1 MPLLGKIGSAA
12 ARSFGLFRTMVAA
25 VLSDAYAKYVT
36 LLLKGEGANGAQN
49 NTFLDSSPNSWT
61 LTRTGT
67 PTQGSFGPYDSLYSP
82 YFAGGTTQYMLTNA
96 TSDFTMGTGDFTFE
110 FWWFQTATNTGVG
123 ILSTISAGGALG
135 VQFCGEGVYVGGNTG
150 GSYDSFLYTTPLNQW
165 NHMALVRIS
174 GVCYAYVNGVLA
186 SSGACTRN
194 LTNTQLV
201 LGASYVNNF
210 TFPSTG
216 YVSCV
221 RVVKGL
227 GVYTGNFTVPTS
239 PLTTTQNASTNI
251 AAISTVTQTGFLSC
265 LLGYWADLSV
275 GAGSGLPGGGVG
287 MTTGGGSIPMS
298 RFSPFGKTYLA
309 NRGYSVFLNGTTGRL
324 HGPASSGPYIDFA
337 GAWTLEGWFYL
348 NAVPATGFG
357 AGVFSILTSAS
368 TSITGNWRRWAFTGS
383 NQITW
388 YARDATGTPS
398 ITFSQSTPI
407 KTWFHFA
414 LVMNATTTAT
424 AYING
429 VQVGTTTDSTTYA
442 AGPGAYII
450 VIGAGTA
457 LASDYGFFNGY
468 ISNLRFSNTAVY
480 TTAFTPSN
488 TGLTSDANT
497 RLLIGKSSMLYDES
511 TNALVFT
518 TPTTAALSRH
528 NPFGTYTTGAYDPTV
543 HGSSGYFNGSTDW
556 LNTPS
561 GGQFTATGD
570 FTIEFWMYPT
580 VSGLSDI
587 IGNYTTGA
595 TTNWLFEISSSNIL
609 GFYPNGGTVRVSSAA
624 GAIKLNTW
632 HHICMAR
639 SGTTFTGYV
648 NGVSQGTYTMTGTLG
663 SSSLNVYVGLGGGGA
678 GLTPFSGYL
687 ADFRAVSSCVYKA
700 DFGPPTMPLS
710 TITNTSMHFKFANGG
725 VYDDS
730 GVTSLQTA
738 GTAQIST
745 NTSKY
750 GTGSLYFSGAAGN
763 YLLRKYNDLGTTF
776 AGDFTVE
783 AWVYPTATRVQCV
796 VDTRT
801 TDASSTG
808 FFFGLNASNQAMLYH
823 NAAATQGG
831 TVSLNTWT
839 HIALVRSGSTWTV
852 YVSGVSVGTLTR
864 AVVLNDT
871 NLQIG
876 ASTTVTSSS
885 TNYFSGYIDD
895 LRITKG
901 YARYTTTFTPPVS
914 LPTT

>member
-1 MPLLGKIGSAA
+1 MPLLGRIGSAA
-12 ARSFGLFRTMVAA
+12 ARGFGFLGRVVAGII
-25 VLSDAYAKYVT
+25 SPDAYAKYVT
-36 LLLKGEGANGAQN
+36 LLLKGDGSNGTNN
-49 NTFLDSSPNSWT
+49 NTFLDSSTNNHT
-61 LTRTGT
+61 ITRTGT
-67 PTQGSFGPYDSLYSP
+67 GTQGSFGPYSSFYSP

-96 TSDFTMGTGDFTFE
+96 SSDFTMGTGDFTFE

-186 SSGACTRN
+186 ASGACTRN
-194 LTNTQLV
+194 LTNTQMV
-201 LGASYVNNF
+201 LGTSYVNNF

-239 PLTTTQNASTNI
+239 PLTLTQNASTNI

-275 GAGSGLPGGGVG
+275 GAGSALPGAGVVI
-287 MTTGGGSIPMS
+287 TTGAGSIPFS
-298 RFSPFGKTYLA
+298 RFSPFGKTYSV
-309 NRGYSVFLNGTTGRL
+309 NRGYSISFNGSNNRL
-324 HGPASSGPYIDFA
+324 LGPASSGPYIDIP

-357 AGVFSILTSAS
+357 SGVYSILTTAAAAA
-368 TSITGNWRRWAFTGS
+368 TVNWRRWAFTGS

-388 YARDATGTPS
+388 YARDASATPA

-429 VQVGTTTDSTTYA
+429 VQVGTATDSTTYG
-442 AGPGAYII
+442 AGPGTHNI
-450 VIGAGTA
+450 VVGAGTS
-457 LASDYGFFNGY
+457 LTNDFGFFNGY

-488 TGLTSDANT
+488 TGLTSTTNT

-511 TNALVFT
+511 ANALVFT
-518 TPTTAALSRH
+518 NPATAALSLH
-528 NPFGTYTTGAYDPTV
+528 NPLGTYTSGAYDPTV
-543 HGSSGYFNGSTDW
+543 HGSSVYLNGSTDW
-556 LNTPS
+556 LNTPAT
-561 GGQFTATGD
+561 GQFTTTGD
-570 FTIEFWMYPT
+570 FTVEFWIYPT
-580 VSGLSDI
+580 SLAPANQEI
-587 IGNYTTGA
+587 FGNYTVNDTSSWETELQSTGR
-595 TTNWLFEISSSNIL
+595 FV
-609 GFYPNGGTVRVSSAA
+609 FYTNGGTAAISSAT
-624 GAIKLNTW
+624 GAIKVNTW

-639 SGTTFTGYV
+639 SGTTVTGYI
-648 NGVSQGTYTMTGTLG
+648 NGVSQGTSTLSGTFAIATRSIFVG
-663 SSSLNVYVGLGGGGA
+663 SQNGVL
-678 GLTPFSGYL
+678 PFNGYI
-687 ADFRAVSSCVYKA
+687 ADARIVNTCIYKGT
-700 DFGPPTMPLS
+700 FGPPTAPLS
-710 TITNTSMHFKFANGG
+710 TITGTGLHLKFANAGI
-725 VYDDS
+725 YDNS
-730 GVTSLQTA
+730 GVNDLQTA
-738 GTAQIST
+738 GSAQIST
-745 NTSKY
+745 STLKY
-750 GTGSLYFSGAAGN
+750 GTGSLSFNGTSD

-801 TDASSTG
+801 ADASSTG

-852 YVSGVSVGTLTR
+852 YVNGVSVGTLTR

-885 TNYFSGYIDD
+885 TNYFSGNIDD

-901 YARYTTTFTPPVS
+901 YARYTTTFTPPTALS
-914 LPTT
+914 TT